1 MRHATRGPADQSP
14 HSIYVDIYSPRE
26 CLDIYSPRECLDIY
40 SPPECLDIYSLP
52 QYLDIY
58 SPPQYLCRY
67 LLSATISRYLLSAT
81 VSRYLLSRLSATEP
95 RRGNMDHNSYFEAT
109 VIGGHSCGAASLSS
123 PAVITRLLIRHGCA
137 NIEVGCWWS
146 SRCSGKYSTRTK
158 TIISNVF
165 VTIELVSMLL
175 CRSGVEG

>member
-14 HSIYVDIYSPRE
+14 HSIYVDIY
-26 CLDIYSPRECLDIY
+26 Y
-40 SPPECLDIYSLP
+40 PPE
-52 QYLDIY
+52 
-58 SPPQYLCRY
+58 YLCRY
-67 LLSATISRYLLSAT
+67 LLSTT

-109 VIGGHSCGAASLSS
+109 VIGGHSCRAASLSS
-123 PAVITRLLIRHGCA
+123 PVVITRLLIRHGCA
-137 NIEVGCWWS
+137 NIEAGCWWS